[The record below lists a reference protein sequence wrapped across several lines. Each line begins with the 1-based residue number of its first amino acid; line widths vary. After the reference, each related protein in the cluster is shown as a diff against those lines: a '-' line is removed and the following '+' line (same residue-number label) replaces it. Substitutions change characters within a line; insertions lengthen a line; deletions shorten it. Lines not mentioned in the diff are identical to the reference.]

1 MKIVRYLDKGIPSY
15 GVIEKEIIK
24 EIKGTPFNKII
35 FTDSIYQLSDVK
47 LVAPSTPSKI
57 LGMALNYKS
66 HILETRKPPTKPEP
80 FFKTPSCIIGPSEPI
95 ILPRGVGLVQE
106 EGELVVVIGRRC
118 SKVSKAEAMDYVLG
132 YTCGNDV
139 SARKW
144 QRGDI
149 QWWRAKSADTFGPI
163 GPCIVT
169 DIDCSRLNIRVR
181 INGKEVQ
188 HCNTS
193 ELLFDVPTLISFIS
207 QTVTLKPDDLIFTG
221 TSGRPA
227 QIKNGDA
234 VEVEID
240 GIGILSNLVEEEKK

>member
-1 MKIVRYLDKGIPSY
+1 MKIVKYLDKGMPSY
-15 GVIEKEIIK
+15 GVIEKDIIK
-24 EIKGTPFNKII
+24 QIKGNPFNKII
-35 FTDSIYQLSDVK
+35 FTDSIYPLSEVK
-47 LVAPSTPSKI
+47 LVAPSTPTKI
-57 LGMALNYKS
+57 LAIARNYKS

-80 FFKTPSCIIGPSEPI
+80 FFKTPSCIIGSNEPV

-118 SKVSKAEAMDYVLG
+118 SKVSKTEAMDYVLG

-139 SARKW
+139 SAREW
-144 QRGDI
+144 QSGDI

-169 DIDCSRLNIRVR
+169 DIDCSRLNILVR
-181 INGKEVQ
+181 INEKEVQ

-193 ELLFDVPTLISFIS
+193 ELLFNVPTLISFIS
-207 QTVTLKPDDLIFTG
+207 QTVTLEPDDLIFTG

-227 QIKNGDA
+227 QIKNGDV
-234 VEVEID
+234 VEVEIE
-240 GIGILSNLVEEEKK
+240 GIGILSNPVEEEK